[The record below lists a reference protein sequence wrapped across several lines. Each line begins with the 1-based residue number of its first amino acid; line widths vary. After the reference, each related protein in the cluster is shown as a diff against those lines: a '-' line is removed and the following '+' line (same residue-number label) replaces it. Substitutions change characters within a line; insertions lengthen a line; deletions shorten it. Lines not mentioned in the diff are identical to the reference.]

1 MAQELKMHLPCR
13 ILPGALFFVSLLFA
27 PPSAWAEQA
36 VEQTFVE
43 SFESGTNEGGW
54 TFGTGNEFL
63 AADIGHPGACVFD
76 ASLISYAPR
85 ASTSFGVGS
94 VFTGDW
100 AARGVVRIGID
111 LATAWAEANMGERPI
126 TVILL
131 NDNNTPY
138 DLDDD
143 WGAYFVSSQL
153 APRPG
158 AVTASAGALSWSSYE
173 FEVPAREHQLPPGWG
188 WIARNTIRPNGS
200 WTHLMSNVSHVAFL
214 YGDITKLYLVFGYQV
229 ALDNPRITVRP

>member
-1 MAQELKMHLPCR
+1 MHLPRR
-13 ILPGALFFVSLLFA
+13 ILPGALLSVALLFA
-27 PPSAWAEQA
+27 PRPAGAEQA
-36 VEQTFVE
+36 GEQTFVQ
-43 SFESGTNEGGW
+43 SFENGTNEGGW

-63 AADIGHPGACVFD
+63 VADIGNPGVCVFD

-85 ASTSFGVGS
+85 ASTSFGVSS

-111 LATAWAEANMGERPI
+111 LATAWAEANMGERPL

-138 DLDDD
+138 DLEDD
-143 WGAYFVSSQL
+143 WGAYLVSTQL

-158 AVTASAGALSWSSYE
+158 AVTADASALNWSSYE
-173 FEVPAREHQLPPGWG
+173 FEIPARDHQLPPGWG
-188 WIARNTIRPNGS
+188 WIARNTIRPGGS
-200 WTHLMSNVSHVAFL
+200 WTRLMGDVSHVAFM
-214 YGDITKLYLVFGYQV
+214 YGDIRKLYLIFGYQV